1 MILFDLTTWLYSKVT
16 FTRRYRPE
24 IKWSRHS
31 WTHNAF
37 RAFELVFGRKFGI
50 RKESSTGHDGVN
62 EIRRVYTIEAALAFV
77 EEWIRGKVPKFKLV
91 EVCVPQLAFAGGM
104 RSQPIGYMFA
114 IAYDNSAKGEV
125 TLGTSVTLSNTC
137 SGSDIA
143 LVAFAT
149 DNGARTVTATATKGG
164 SATSM
169 TLINRAAGGG
179 LGDASFYILSP
190 DTGVGSNVVF
200 SISSSGYIVAE
211 CASYTGVS
219 QTGFPDNSVI
229 NAYNGAGSAT
239 ISQSITP
246 VADNCWA
253 IMGGFYNANSGTV
266 TAGANTTVR
275 QSQVNASGLNGFG
288 DSNSAITPAA
298 SYTLNMTGTVAGRSS
313 QLITMAP
320 SGSAPPATVVDVPRL
335 LTMGVG

>member
-1 MILFDLTTWLYSKVT
+1 M
-16 FTRRYRPE
+16 
-24 IKWSRHS
+24 
-31 WTHNAF
+31 
-37 RAFELVFGRKFGI
+37 
-50 RKESSTGHDGVN
+50 
-62 EIRRVYTIEAALAFV
+62 
-77 EEWIRGKVPKFKLV
+77 
-91 EVCVPQLAFAGGM
+91 
-104 RSQPIGYMFA
+104 A
-114 IAYDNSAKGEV
+114 IAYDTSAAGNI
-125 TLGTSVTLSNTC
+125 TTGTSLTISNNCT
-137 SGSDIA
+137 GSNLA
-143 LVAFAT
+143 LVAMAT
-149 DNGARTVTATATKGG
+149 DNGARTVTATAIKGG

-200 SISSSGYIVAE
+200 TIGSSGYIIGE
-211 CASYTGVS
+211 CASYTGVK

-229 NAYNGAGSAT
+229 NAYNGTGSAT

-253 IMGGFYNANSGTV
+253 IMGGFYNANTGTV
-266 TAGANTTVR
+266 TAGANTVVR

-298 SYTLNMTGTVAGRSS
+298 SYTLNMSGTVAGRSS

-320 SGSAPPATVVDVPRL
+320 AVATSNIKTFDGTARASIKTIDGIAIASVKTFDGI
-335 LTMGVG
+335 TN